1 MAYIV
6 GTDRYQTRMITT
18 SLDDLISKD
27 NSVRV
32 IDSYVESLD
41 LENLGFIEYSGRNRG
56 QSPYRRSDL
65 LKLHIYGYLNKIRS
79 SRALETEAKR
89 NLELMWLVNCITPD
103 HGTIAG
109 FVQKNKAAFHNTLR
123 NLTLILKGWGLIDGE
138 LIVIDGTKIHAQNSK
153 HNCITQSGLDKKIE
167 YAEAQINA
175 YLMAIVKDEALA
187 DDLTDKLKTYQE
199 LKEQYLTQKQELKD
213 EGLEQK
219 SLTDPDSRRMKNN
232 GSLDICY
239 NVQSVVDA
247 KNHFVV
253 DISTTND
260 INDQNQ
266 LYTMAQKASELLE
279 KESSTVLADT
289 GYYNG
294 TEIKKCVDAG
304 MNVFIKK
311 AKANNA
317 TKDNEFR
324 KEKFIYNGETD
335 EYTCP
340 AGNRLR
346 FFENT
351 SKNGMKYRKYKCTD
365 CNSCKYKKDCTT
377 SSSGRTIQR
386 WVHED
391 VLETVYNEKAKECGI
406 DVCVNTKNK
415 DFSAAMLEAFGP
427 DKADVIYDCAGNN
440 ITMGQAIKYAR
451 KGSTIVLVAVFAGM
465 AEVDLAVANDHEL
478 DIKSTMMYRHDDYI
492 DGIRLVNEGKVHLK
506 PLISKTFAFKDYLKA
521 YQYIDDN
528 RETTMKVII
537 NVSEK

>member
-1 MAYIV
+1 MKEYKIV
-6 GTDRYQTRMITT
+6 GEHLTKQYKNRKVVNDVSMHVVNGEIYGLVGPNGAGKSTMLKMLLNLTKPDMGEFTIDGVSVQKNGYQTLRKVGAIIENPYFYEQLTG
-18 SLDDLISKD
+18 
-27 NSVRV
+27 R
-32 IDSYVESLD
+32 
-41 LENLGFIEYSGRNRG
+41 ENLELHCEYMG
-56 QSPYRRSDL
+56 
-65 LKLHIYGYLNKIRS
+65 YGYLNKIRS

-89 NLELMWLVNCITPD
+89 NLELMWLINCITPD

-138 LIVIDGTKIHAQNSK
+138 LIVIDGTKIRAQNSK

-213 EGLEQK
+213 KGLEQK

-294 TEIKKCVDAG
+294 TEIKNCVDAG

-335 EYTCP
+335 EYICP
-340 AGNRLR
+340 AGDRLR

-386 WVHED
+386 WVYED
-391 VLETVYNEKAKECGI
+391 VLETVYNETLNNNEVYKQRRCIVEHPFGTIKRSLGYSFFLRRRQENVDAEAASMFIAYNFKRLLNMFSTEEL
-406 DVCVNTKNK
+406 VTK
-415 DFSAAMLEAFGP
+415 FEESVM
-427 DKADVIYDCAGNN
+427 
-440 ITMGQAIKYAR
+440 
-451 KGSTIVLVAVFAGM
+451 
-465 AEVDLAVANDHEL
+465 
-478 DIKSTMMYRHDDYI
+478 
-492 DGIRLVNEGKVHLK
+492 
-506 PLISKTFAFKDYLKA
+506 
-521 YQYIDDN
+521 
-528 RETTMKVII
+528 
-537 NVSEK
+537 

>member
-1 MAYIV
+1 MYELKSNGKLIIAVLKCYVIVELGVIQQYIINLKTAIFILRKMKFSRKSSGITYLGLAVALATWYNKTTKYSIVGEFVMAYIV
-6 GTDRYQTRMITT
+6 GADRYQTRMVTT

-32 IDSYVESLD
+32 IDSYVESLN

-109 FVQKNKAAFHNTLR
+109 FVQKNTAAFHNTLR

-138 LIVIDGTKIHAQNSK
+138 LIVIDGTKIRAQNSK

-175 YLMAIVKDEALA
+175 YLMAIAKDEAPA

-294 TEIKKCVDAG
+294 TEIKNCVDAG

-340 AGNRLR
+340 AGDRLR

-391 VLETVYNEKAKECGI
+391 VLETVYNETLNNNEVYKQRRCIVEHP
-406 DVCVNTKNK
+406 
-415 DFSAAMLEAFGP
+415 FG
-427 DKADVIYDCAGNN
+427 
-440 ITMGQAIKYAR
+440 TIKR
-451 KGSTIVLVAVFAGM
+451 SC
-465 AEVDLAVANDHEL
+465 EL
-478 DIKSTMMYRHDDYI
+478 
-492 DGIRLVNEGKVHLK
+492 
-506 PLISKTFAFKDYLKA
+506 P
-521 YQYIDDN
+521 
-528 RETTMKVII
+528 
-537 NVSEK
+537 